1 MKNKIKHYREIKNIT
16 QEDLAKKAN
25 VSRTIISGLEN
36 ETLDVTTNTTMKK
49 IADALEVGIVELF
62 YSNNVQ

>member
-1 MKNKIKHYREIKNIT
+1 MNNKIKHYREIKNMT
-16 QEDLAKKAN
+16 QEDLAKKAG

-36 ETLDVTTNTTMKK
+36 QTLDVTTNTTMKK

-62 YSNNVQ
+62 YSNVV